1 MTTYFTNIQNLDIN
15 KIYPHPDNP
24 GKDLGDL
31 TELADSIYFRYDF
44 ICQFKHP
51 L

>member
-24 GKDLGDL
+24 RKDLGEL
-31 TELADSIYFRYDF
+31 AELADGIKNRGVFM
-44 ICQFKHP
+44 Q
-51 L
+51 